1 MGSVVAA
8 LCDGDRVWAGAGRS
22 EASAERAQAA
32 SLSDVG
38 SIDAMAATCD
48 TIVSIC
54 PPEAASTVAA
64 DVAAAGFTGR
74 YVDANAIAPDSARAI
89 GGHFDHFV
97 DGCLIGSP
105 PAEPGRIRLYL
116 SGDEAA
122 EAAQLWA
129 DTAIEVRVI
138 DGGPGAASTL
148 KMAFAGWTKGSSAL
162 LLAVRAYAAAAG
174 VEDDLVREWETS
186 IPHLPDRS
194 SDTATNT
201 APKAWRFV
209 GEMREIAHAFRSAGL
224 PGEFHDGAAE
234 LYLRMETLKNNEHVT
249 FDDVLARINDE
260 AHARG
265 H

>member
-32 SLSDVG
+32 SLRDVG

-64 DVAAAGFTGR
+64 EVAAAGFTGR
-74 YVDANAIAPDSARAI
+74 YVDANAIAPDSARAV

-129 DTAIEVRVI
+129 GTAIEVRVI
-138 DGGPGAASTL
+138 DGGPGAASAL

-209 GEMREIAHAFRSAGL
+209 GEMREIATAMEAAGV
-224 PGEFHDGAAE
+224 PGDFHRGAARIYE
-234 LYLRMETLKNNEHVT
+234 AMAPFRTVPPIDLAT
-249 FDDVLARINDE
+249 VL
-260 AHARG
+260 HAIAEG
-265 H
+265 EP